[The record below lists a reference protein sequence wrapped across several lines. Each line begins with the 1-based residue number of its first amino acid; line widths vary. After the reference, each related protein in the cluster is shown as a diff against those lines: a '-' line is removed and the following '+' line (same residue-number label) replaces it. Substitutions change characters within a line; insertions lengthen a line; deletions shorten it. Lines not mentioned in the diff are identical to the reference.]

1 MFLLFVLSLNLFSFS
16 LQNNLSDISEL
27 FQEQEFAIYDIQKQF
42 VKIKQ
47 LLKEQDEGVAN

>member
-1 MFLLFVLSLNLFSFS
+1 MIFVSYFCCLFVLSWNLFFFS
-16 LQNNLSDISEL
+16 LQNNLSDISGL

-47 LLKEQDEGVAN
+47 LLKE